1 VTDPGQPP
9 PPPAAAPVPHGPQSP
24 FESQYPVEEPPSSGT
39 ERLVYAGICVAAGLV
54 VAFPAA
60 RVWTW
65 LADPPSAKLTAN
77 GLRFGE
83 TSFDQVTSITL
94 WFVVIGLVVGGVMGL
109 VAALLGRRHGVVA
122 VLAILVM
129 SWVAAT
135 MTAWFGVHVF
145 GPDHPIDFVALF
157 NASTKERTRMLADFA
172 KGDLLVSSVR
182 LTSPIGLIAWPLG
195 AMLGTLAGASLWPR
209 SQKAPRRTDE
219 PAQMSAQMPSS

>member
-1 VTDPGQPP
+1 
-9 PPPAAAPVPHGPQSP
+9 
-24 FESQYPVEEPPSSGT
+24 
-39 ERLVYAGICVAAGLV
+39 
-54 VAFPAA
+54 
-60 RVWTW
+60 
-65 LADPPSAKLTAN
+65 
-77 GLRFGE
+77 
-83 TSFDQVTSITL
+83 
-94 WFVVIGLVVGGVMGL
+94 
-109 VAALLGRRHGVVA
+109 
-122 VLAILVM
+122 M

-157 NASTKERTRMLADFA
+157 NASAKERTRMLADFA

-182 LTSPIGLIAWPLG
+182 LTSPIGLLAWPLG